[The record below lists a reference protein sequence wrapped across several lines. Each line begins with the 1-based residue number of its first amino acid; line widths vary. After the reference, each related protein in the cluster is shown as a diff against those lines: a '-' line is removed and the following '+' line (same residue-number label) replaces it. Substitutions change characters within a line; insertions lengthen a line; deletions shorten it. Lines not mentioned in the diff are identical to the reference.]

1 MIHDDTW
8 WYMMI
13 HDDTWWYQV
22 HPKFIRS
29 SEVHPRMGSIGMGSS
44 SPCRASNMTW
54 GPVPLQAV
62 GLAQFGEI
70 TWNLKSDFSLSE
82 QVLFHQQGTRKRASA
97 TTLSL
102 SGLDVASLFR
112 LCSGCSLFRS
122 FDGIY
127 FNLRK
132 DFQDVPNAV
141 SKALP
146 LQTCFRHVKWLS
158 SAFYLVCLRFHFR
171 VSEYHCV
178 TFEILKVFEQCLKI
192 FLCLFCTSKI
202 KTFVLTSCKSK
213 MCISTQ
219 YLHHIIISSS
229 NLHQI
234 FIISSSYLHHIF
246 IISWNLHHIFISSS
260 YLHHIFISS
269 LNFSLYL

>member
-1 MIHDDTW
+1 MMDDDGWWWMMMDDDTW
-8 WYMMI
+8 WWMMM
-13 HDDTWWYQV
+13 DDDGWWYQV

-29 SEVHPRMGSIGMGSS
+29 SDVHSRMGSIGMGSS

-70 TWNLKSDFSLSE
+70 TWNRKSDFSLSE
-82 QVLFHQQGTRKRASA
+82 QVLFHQQGTRKPASA

-127 FNLRK
+127 FHLRK

-146 LQTCFRHVKWLS
+146 LQTCFRHAKWLS

-171 VSEYHCV
+171 VSEYHRV
-178 TFEILKVFEQCLKI
+178 TFEILWTVFEDLLVS
-192 FLCLFCTSKI
+192 FLHI

-219 YLHHIIISSS
+219 YLHHIIISTS
-229 NLHQI
+229 NLHQ
-234 FIISSSYLHHIF
+234 
-246 IISWNLHHIFISSS
+246 IFISSS

-269 LNFSLYL
+269 LYFSRYL